1 VKVRLGPRT
10 SSSVAIVTRN
20 LSHEHQRDGEFL
32 DAFTADYFF
41 AEPLLGHADEQN
53 LLRNQMAKSP
63 VGPPYSNRANRLECQ
78 TGVHGDFDPQR
89 LSGALANPIE
99 LTSFVA
105 AVLNRID
112 SVTGVGLN
120 QEEQ

>member
-1 VKVRLGPRT
+1 MQPADRDRGWSAWRGRACAPR
-10 SSSVAIVTRN
+10 SSLSLPSGGIGARELRHATARAFLAWMLALMAMRN
-20 LSHEHQRDGEFL
+20 YAS
-32 DAFTADYFF
+32 
-41 AEPLLGHADEQN
+41 
-53 LLRNQMAKSP
+53 
-63 VGPPYSNRANRLECQ
+63 PPYSNRANRLECQ